1 MLKIRT
7 ARAEDAALLN
17 EMGNASYR
25 HHFAHLWHNADELA
39 CYLQQE
45 YSLASLQRSLTDSQ
59 CCWLIAEAPRP
70 VGFAK
75 YACRQAI
82 SPEGPS
88 GTLLHKLYLLPDT
101 TGRRYGEQ
109 IFRAVEAR
117 AKAAGERWLWLEVLA
132 DNPAARRFYERQ
144 GMQHVKDVAFH
155 SASQQSTLHILA
167 KPI

>member
-59 CCWLIAEAPRP
+59 CCWLIAEAPHP

-132 DNPAARRFYERQ
+132 DNPLRAAFTNVR
-144 GMQHVKDVAFH
+144 GC
-155 SASQQSTLHILA
+155 ST
-167 KPI
+167 

>member
-25 HHFAHLWHNADELA
+25 QHFAHLWHNADELA
-39 CYLQQE
+39 YYLQQE

-59 CCWLIAEAPRP
+59 CCWLIAEAPHP

-101 TGRRYGEQ
+101 TGHRYGEH
-109 IFRAVEAR
+109 IFHAVETR
-117 AKAAGERWLWLEVLA
+117 AKTAGESWLWLEVLA
-132 DNPAARRFYERQ
+132 ANPAARRFYERQ
-144 GMQHVKDVAFH
+144 GMRHIRDTTFH

>member
-59 CCWLIAEAPRP
+59 CCWLIAEAPHP

-75 YACRQAI
+75 YADATASRYFAPSRREQKRPVNAGCGWKC
-82 SPEGPS
+82 SPITP
-88 GTLLHKLYLLPDT
+88 L
-101 TGRRYGEQ
+101 
-109 IFRAVEAR
+109 RA
-117 AKAAGERWLWLEVLA
+117 
-132 DNPAARRFYERQ
+132 
-144 GMQHVKDVAFH
+144 AFTNVRGC
-155 SASQQSTLHILA
+155 ST
-167 KPI
+167 

>member
-45 YSLASLQRSLTDSQ
+45 YSLASLQRSLTDYQ
-59 CCWLIAEAPRP
+59 CCWLIAEAPHP

-101 TGRRYGEQ
+101 TGDATASRYFAPSRREQ
-109 IFRAVEAR
+109 KRPVNAGCGWKCSPITPLRA
-117 AKAAGERWLWLEVLA
+117 
-132 DNPAARRFYERQ
+132 
-144 GMQHVKDVAFH
+144 AFTNVRGC
-155 SASQQSTLHILA
+155 ST
-167 KPI
+167 